1 MIFIENDNN
10 KNASN
15 LDNSTINIVRNVSS
29 NRNMNVKD
37 SKGNDKISDSNSK
50 KNCNC

>member
-1 MIFIENDNN
+1 M
-10 KNASN
+10 SN

-37 SKGNDKISDSNSK
+37 SKGNHKILETGSK

>member
-1 MIFIENDNN
+1 M
-10 KNASN
+10 
-15 LDNSTINIVRNVSS
+15 DNSTINIVKNVGS

-37 SKGNDKISDSNSK
+37 SKGNSKVTESANNK